1 MPTPQENKKLW
12 DGHLACHFSLI
23 TNYPFLA
30 MSISKSEAKQ
40 LLERMIFEETSPQD
54 WVQDVW
60 GLSPLL
66 GDSAAKLFEA
76 FEMLIECCPEEKLDN
91 LLQSLYREFL
101 DSE

>member
-1 MPTPQENKKLW
+1 
-12 DGHLACHFSLI
+12 
-23 TNYPFLA
+23 

-101 DSE
+101 DSQ

>member
-1 MPTPQENKKLW
+1 MYLP
-12 DGHLACHFSLI
+12 SLKNAI
-23 TNYPFLA
+23 LQIGYQLPLLA
-30 MSISKSEAKQ
+30 MSISKLEAKQ
-40 LLERMIFEETSPQD
+40 LLERMIFEETNPQD

-91 LLQSLYREFL
+91 LLQSLYRENL
-101 DSE
+101 DL